1 MRTVIVF
8 EANAVCVEQPHPLD
22 AQFLAYRVL
31 RGKHVGKWL
40 SVAPA
45 GGVDFT
51 DAAQS
56 YQAFTVADNA
66 SYIIADRTAFGG
78 GCFHLGYLTGKE
90 PLGPVA

>member
-1 MRTVIVF
+1 M
-8 EANAVCVEQPHPLD
+8 
-22 AQFLAYRVL
+22 
-31 RGKHVGKWL
+31 
-40 SVAPA
+40 APA

-56 YQAFTVADNA
+56 YQAFTLADNA